1 MARESW
7 IPGAYPS
14 IGNAPWV
21 CYPALRGQCY
31 AVEKHAGQRRLHLLM
46 DHPDVKEL
54 LAKESQLRMEEEL
67 SQVYRAA
74 VAAMEEGLTSIYDPG
89 WFADRDS
96 AVEPNGLGTG
106 GIWFYR
112 RPYDNLNQ

>member
-54 LAKESQLRMEEEL
+54 LAKESQCGWRRSCHKSTERRLPPWRKGL
-67 SQVYRAA
+67 PRSTIRGGSQIVIPQLNRA
-74 VAAMEEGLTSIYDPG
+74 G
-89 WFADRDS
+89 
-96 AVEPNGLGTG
+96 
-106 GIWFYR
+106 
-112 RPYDNLNQ
+112 